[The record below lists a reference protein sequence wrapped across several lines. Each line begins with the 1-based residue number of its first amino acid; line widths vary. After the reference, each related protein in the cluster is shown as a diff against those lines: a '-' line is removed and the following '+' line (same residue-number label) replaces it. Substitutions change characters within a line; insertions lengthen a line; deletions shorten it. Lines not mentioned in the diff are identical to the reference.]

1 MGAGV
6 KVELALFC
14 VQENKALWRFSETLW
29 SGVMSLKQV
38 CTPIMWEP
46 IDVFS
51 QHKSVSVTDHV
62 FLQSIPLWQKLQKSS
77 VSICSWLLKAARK
90 PRLAARQCGRTDPC
104 TGTLGP
110 KSIMVSYHLS
120 DCNKLT
126 DYLIGCLY
134 REWRGGGEEAKRK
147 KGWDQMIKKA

>member
-1 MGAGV
+1 
-6 KVELALFC
+6 
-14 VQENKALWRFSETLW
+14 
-29 SGVMSLKQV
+29 MSLKQV
-38 CTPIMWEP
+38 CTRIMWEP
-46 IDVFS
+46 NDIFG
-51 QHKSVSVTDHV
+51 QHNLYKGKKSVSVTDHV
-62 FLQSIPLWQKLQKSS
+62 FLHPIPLWQKLQKSL

-90 PRLAARQCGRTDPC
+90 LGLAARQCGRTDPC

-134 REWRGGGEEAKRK
+134 REQRGGGEEVKRK
-147 KGWDQMIKKA
+147 KGWDQTIKKHKWKSEAELASLERR